1 MGKLNKKCSFD
12 FDDTLDRHDVQVFAS
27 SLVDK
32 GYDVWIVTSRYNTE
46 GALINGWPWIEAQ
59 NEELFKVADYVGIK
73 RDNIVFTD
81 HEDKI
86 NYLAGKGFIFHLDDS
101 ADELMRIY
109 ESDDTCFPMNID
121 WMHWQED
128 LIEKFEL

>member
-1 MGKLNKKCSFD
+1 MGKVNTKCSFD
-12 FDDTLDRHDVQVFAS
+12 FDDTLDRYDVQVFAS

-59 NEELFKVADYVGIK
+59 NEVLFKVAEDVGIK
-73 RDNIVFTD
+73 RENIVFTD
-81 HEDKI
+81 YEDKI
-86 NYLAGKGFIFHLDDS
+86 NYLDGKGFLFHLDDS
-101 ADELMRIY
+101 AEELMKIY
-109 ESDDTCFPMNID
+109 ESDDPCFPMNID
-121 WMHWQED
+121 WMNWRED